1 MGPRRRFRSISNRRD
16 TEINH
21 SHKAKRI
28 EEIPVILNRVVRANC
43 CLEPQNP
50 ESIHVLSSVVGDGSE
65 YFDDPSTKS
74 FRIRLKFL
82 NNNFL
87 QGVTEDFM
95 AIQNLS
101 RNVDATIG
109 ANDACLRTY
118 EIYDPEEQ
126 QLMVRLFKRFYYTTV

>member
-1 MGPRRRFRSISNRRD
+1 
-16 TEINH
+16 
-21 SHKAKRI
+21 
-28 EEIPVILNRVVRANC
+28 
-43 CLEPQNP
+43 
-50 ESIHVLSSVVGDGSE
+50 
-65 YFDDPSTKS
+65 
-74 FRIRLKFL
+74 
-82 NNNFL
+82 
-87 QGVTEDFM
+87 M